1 MSIYLQ
7 DGHNIIIPL
16 QNINLMYGKVSSQG
30 LSLHDDYISLPQ
42 GLTTNLRLFV
52 PTYLIIT

>member
-1 MSIYLQ
+1 
-7 DGHNIIIPL
+7 
-16 QNINLMYGKVSSQG
+16 MYGKVSSQG